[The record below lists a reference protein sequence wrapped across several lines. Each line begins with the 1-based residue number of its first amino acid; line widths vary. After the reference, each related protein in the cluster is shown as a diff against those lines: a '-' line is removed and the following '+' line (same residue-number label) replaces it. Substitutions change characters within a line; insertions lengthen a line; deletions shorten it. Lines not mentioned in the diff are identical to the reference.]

1 MSDEQGSITRYLQKL
16 GAGDSIA
23 IQQVWER
30 YFRQLIGLVGRRFPV
45 LVRRPVDEED
55 VALSAFH
62 SFLTGLAEGRFPQ
75 MDDRDAL
82 WNVLAVITTRKAQEH
97 IRHSTRQKRGG
108 GKVIDQTALAGASSG
123 DDSTAFD
130 FVSEEPP
137 PELVVE
143 VAEEYE
149 RLLDL
154 LGDDEIRSVA
164 LLKM

>member
-1 MSDEQGSITRYLQKL
+1 MSDEQQQQQGSITRYLQRL

-97 IRHSTRQKRGG
+97 IRHDTRQKR
-108 GKVIDQTALAGASSG
+108 
-123 DDSTAFD
+123 
-130 FVSEEPP
+130 
-137 PELVVE
+137 
-143 VAEEYE
+143 
-149 RLLDL
+149 
-154 LGDDEIRSVA
+154 
-164 LLKM
+164 